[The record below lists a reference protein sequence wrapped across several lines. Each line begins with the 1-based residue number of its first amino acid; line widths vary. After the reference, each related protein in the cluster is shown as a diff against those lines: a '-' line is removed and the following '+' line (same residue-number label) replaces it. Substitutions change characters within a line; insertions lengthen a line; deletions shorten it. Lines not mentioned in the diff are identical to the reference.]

1 MVLSACNFWVPEF
14 PNQLSSTYLSAIS
27 SIKIITGKIRIFPL
41 LCILHFLLFYVSIIS
56 TVESS
61 HSGFVVNSKIYIFV
75 LNVKIASWAK
85 GDGVL
90 KLLKK
95 KLKKITKKT
104 CFSLVLH
111 TTNLLLKKPFQ
122 IADSLTSWGH
132 LRILGI
138 HLTQPKIILKNY
150 TNSYDTA
157 KIISCS
163 STV

>member
-27 SIKIITGKIRIFPL
+27 SINIITGKIRIFPL

-61 HSGFVVNSKIYIFV
+61 HSGFVVNSKIYFFV

-95 KLKKITKKT
+95 KLRK
-104 CFSLVLH
+104 
-111 TTNLLLKKPFQ
+111 
-122 IADSLTSWGH
+122 
-132 LRILGI
+132 
-138 HLTQPKIILKNY
+138 
-150 TNSYDTA
+150 
-157 KIISCS
+157 
-163 STV
+163 